1 MIPDKKRKALK
12 CIALAI
18 AALVTVGSFFA
29 IPEIARA
36 IPASF
41 TSLLMLSSPATPVVA
56 LRPEPKPHES
66 ILWEES
72 EPSDPPEEEEEISE
86 EELPPPTPEDAI
98 TVMAGNFCWYDA
110 DETPTLNLI
119 NNTSYRV
126 DVPSYLQKTYPIS
139 PLSSTEEPLVL
150 IVHTHGTEAYLPSG
164 TDYYLPGEDFRSE
177 NPAQTVVAVGNAI
190 AEALEELGIPTLHD
204 TTMHDKEDFNR
215 AYTNSARTIK
225 EYLEKYPSI
234 RYVLDVHRDSIFGE
248 GNVCEKTL
256 TVVEDTPT
264 AQVMLVVGTD
274 ESGSSHPGWRK
285 NFTVA
290 SHLEE
295 RLNLLYPT
303 LARPVNLREHGFNQW
318 FTTGSLIV
326 EVGSCGNTVE
336 EAVTAGSFF
345 AAAFADLVK
354 SGG

>member
-1 MIPDKKRKALK
+1 MTPDNKRKALK

-29 IPEIARA
+29 VPWIARA

-72 EPSDPPEEEEEISE
+72 EPSAPPEEEESGE
-86 EELPPPTPEDAI
+86 EEPPPPPPEDAI
-98 TVMAGNFCWYDA
+98 TVMADSFCWYDPG
-110 DETPTLNLI
+110 DVPTLNLI
-119 NNTSYRV
+119 NHTAYQV
-126 DVPSYLQKTYPIS
+126 DVPSYAQKAYPIE
-139 PLSSTEEPLVL
+139 PLSSAQEPLVL
-150 IVHTHGTEAYLPSG
+150 IIHTHGTEAYLPSG
-164 TDYYLPGEDFRSE
+164 TDYYLPDEDFRSE
-177 NPAQTVVAVGNAI
+177 DPAQTVVAVGNAI
-190 AEALEELGIPTLHD
+190 AESLEELGIPTLHD
-204 TTMHDKEDFNR
+204 TTMHDQEDFNR

-225 EYLEKYPSI
+225 AYLEKYPSI

-318 FTTGSLIV
+318 FSTGSLIV